1 MEIWGRGGGP
11 GPGNQ
16 RMDTTLLAQTLVN
29 VANNLLDS
37 QQQTTVSFAR
47 ILSGREA
54 GGDAAFDDVGAGSR
68 RRRSGF

>member
-11 GPGNQ
+11 GPGSQ
-16 RMDTTLLAQTLVN
+16 GMDTTLLAQTLVN

-37 QQQTTVSFAR
+37 QQTTVSFAR

-54 GGDAAFDDVGAGSR
+54 GGDAAFDDVGVGSR

>member
-1 MEIWGRGGGP
+1 
-11 GPGNQ
+11 
-16 RMDTTLLAQTLVN
+16 MDTTLLAQTLVN

-37 QQQTTVSFAR
+37 QQTTVSFAR

>member
-1 MEIWGRGGGP
+1 
-11 GPGNQ
+11 
-16 RMDTTLLAQTLVN
+16 MDTTLLAQTLVN

-37 QQQTTVSFAR
+37 QQTTVSFAR

-54 GGDAAFDDVGAGSR
+54 GGDAAFDDVGVGSR

>member
-11 GPGNQ
+11 GPGSQ
-16 RMDTTLLAQTLVN
+16 GMDTTLLAQTLVN

-37 QQQTTVSFAR
+37 QQTTVSFAR